1 MWEISVI
8 IVVVDLV
15 LIQSHFGSSNA
26 SATNISGV
34 GHRPIHCIPRP
45 QADSLWTPAT
55 GPSIAVAKDVIE
67 RDEGSTVVPTSSLM
81 AVASQLAIGMSLP
94 INCQLFN
101 DAACSSQWPHE
112 LRKAWRQY
120 CDEFGEVDRD
130 PHQFANAALMIARS
144 NPKGAAA
151 VFQGNAALRCITTP
165 PGVKQVA
172 YFYDK
177 IVDTAKYPLGMLIKR
192 AASEH
197 LVGRS
202 LDFVLL
208 AGSYV
213 FFFAETHASIFPPAA
228 RANPAMATFARIFL
242 REHLKNVRCFY
253 VGIYRPRSL
262 GVQHGGDFL
271 DSCFLLDPPRG
282 VYMLATTLLRAG
294 SIEIC

>member
-1 MWEISVI
+1 LWEISVI

-15 LIQSHFGSSNA
+15 LTQSHFGSSNA
-26 SATNISGV
+26 SAT
-34 GHRPIHCIPRP
+34 RPIHCVPRP
-45 QADSLWTPAT
+45 QADPLRTPAT
-55 GPSIAVAKDVIE
+55 GPSIAVAKAVIE
-67 RDEGSTVVPTSSLM
+67 RDEGAAVVPTSSLM

-94 INCQLFN
+94 LPPELQSINCQLFN

-130 PHQFANAALMIARS
+130 PHQFANAALMIAKS

-151 VFQGNAALRCITTP
+151 VFRSGYAALRCITTP

-177 IVDTAKYPLGMLIKR
+177 IVDAAKYPLGMLIKR

-197 LVGRS
+197 LEGRS

-208 AGSYV
+208 AGS
-213 FFFAETHASIFPPAA
+213 
-228 RANPAMATFARIFL
+228 
-242 REHLKNVRCFY
+242 
-253 VGIYRPRSL
+253 
-262 GVQHGGDFL
+262 
-271 DSCFLLDPPRG
+271 
-282 VYMLATTLLRAG
+282 
-294 SIEIC
+294 